1 MIDSYPL
8 PENPPLLLLQ
18 DTFATVVDFNL
29 NPQTFSGS
37 FVSFSAGNSSDS
49 GFTEDDVIM
58 GEPASDSSAGVT
70 SISLS
75 GDLAAVLMGQQDPR
89 IAFTVYATEGLF
101 LERQEYVSD
110 SNRTALILGSVVVAA
125 RVSGGVTVSDIENVV
140 TLTFAKNQVVRN
152 NYKIRLLYLTVIVTS
167 NFLAPPSPKAMENG
181 SISICVFWD
190 QALDEGYGGWSGE
203 GCRLAQEN
211 ELTAVCTCDH
221 LTSFSLLVVRIIL
234 PWRISNNCC

>member
-75 GDLAAVLMGQQDPR
+75 GDLAAVLMGQQDR
-89 IAFTVYATEGLF
+89 IAFTMYTTEGLF
-101 LERQEYVSD
+101 LERQEYISD
-110 SNRTALILGSVVVAA
+110 SNRTALKLGSVVVAA
-125 RVSGGVTVSDIENVV
+125 RVSGGVTVSDIENVA
-140 TLTFAKNQVVRN
+140 TLTFAKNQVVR
-152 NYKIRLLYLTVIVTS
+152 
-167 NFLAPPSPKAMENG
+167 
-181 SISICVFWD
+181 
-190 QALDEGYGGWSGE
+190 
-203 GCRLAQEN
+203 
-211 ELTAVCTCDH
+211 DH
-221 LTSFSLLVVRIIL
+221 
-234 PWRISNNCC
+234 